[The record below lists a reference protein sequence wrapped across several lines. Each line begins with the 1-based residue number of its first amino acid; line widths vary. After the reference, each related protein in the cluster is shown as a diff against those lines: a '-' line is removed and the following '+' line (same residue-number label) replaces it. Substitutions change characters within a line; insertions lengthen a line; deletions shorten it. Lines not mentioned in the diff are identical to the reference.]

1 MGYKEII
8 EKDIKKF
15 IDEGFEKRISILMSG
30 MLVARG
36 EPYCTMYDICL
47 IAQIVKEMLEDDLL

>member
-15 IDEGFEKRISILMSG
+15 IDEGFEKKIYILMSG
-30 MLVARG
+30 MLAARG
-36 EPYCTMYDICL
+36 EPYCTMYDIAL
-47 IAQIVKEMLEDDLL
+47 IAQIVKEMLENE